1 MDSLTETAVRDE
13 IDRELRLVDS
23 AIALVRAGAAVRVTV
38 ANLRL
43 GAAVVEAAR
52 ARAGLHRL
60 HVTADWTPGDGSC
73 ALVVDR
79 GSADG

>member
-13 IDRELRLVDS
+13 IDRELRLVDG
-23 AIALVRAGAAVRVTV
+23 AIALVRAGGAVRVTV

-43 GAAVVEAAR
+43 GASILGAAR

-60 HVTADWTPGDGSC
+60 RVTADWTPGDEVC
-73 ALVVDR
+73 ALVVE
-79 GSADG
+79 DGTRDG

>member
-1 MDSLTETAVRDE
+1 MDTLAETAVRDE
-13 IDRELRLVDS
+13 IDRELRLVDA

-43 GAAVVEAAR
+43 GSSVLEAAR

-60 HVTADWTPGDGSC
+60 HVTADWTPGDEVC
-73 ALVVDR
+73 ALVVDA
-79 GSADG
+79 GASDG

>member
-23 AIALVRAGAAVRVTV
+23 AIALVRAGAASRVTV

-43 GAAVVEAAR
+43 GASVLEAAR

-60 HVTADWTPGDGSC
+60 RVTADWTPGDEAC

-79 GSADG
+79 GARDG

>member
-13 IDRELRLVDS
+13 IDRELRLIDD
-23 AIALVRAGAAVRVTV
+23 AIALIRAGAAVRVTV

-43 GAAVVEAAR
+43 GSSVLEAAR

-60 HVTADWTPGDGSC
+60 RVTADWTPGDEVC
-73 ALVVDR
+73 ALVVEAGPR
-79 GSADG
+79 DG